1 MTGMPERKA
10 PLSRAPGVPE
20 GLGPD
25 HPLRQTVRR
34 YRRPDWVFGG
44 ASSAG
49 KFTPMQM
56 RKDQMNPTKTTFSSR
71 LFPRLAILCLASLA
85 IASLPGQALAHAHL
99 RSSTPADKATVSPGP
114 QILRLEFTESVEPKL
129 STVAVT
135 MDDGMDMGPATLTTD
150 PKNPKILIATLPDKL
165 DPGTYNVVWH
175 VVATDTH
182 KTDGSY
188 TFSVKP

>member
-10 PLSRAPGVPE
+10 PLSRALGVPE

-71 LFPRLAILCLASLA
+71 LLPPPRH
-85 IASLPGQALAHAHL
+85 SLPGVAGDCQ
-99 RSSTPADKATVSPGP
+99 PAGSGARPCPSEV
-114 QILRLEFTESVEPKL
+114 
-129 STVAVT
+129 
-135 MDDGMDMGPATLTTD
+135 
-150 PKNPKILIATLPDKL
+150 L
-165 DPGTYNVVWH
+165 DPG
-175 VVATDTH
+175 
-182 KTDGSY
+182 G
-188 TFSVKP
+188 